1 MMETRIGVYICH
13 CGTNIAGKVNIDE
26 VKEYASHLKNV
37 VVSKDYMF
45 MCSEPGQEMI
55 VKDIKEYGL
64 NRIVVAACTETLHG
78 HTFREAAKKGG
89 LNPYLVQMVSIRE
102 FDSWVTEDKKEA
114 TDKAKDLI
122 RAGVYRVTYNY
133 PVETST
139 YPVDSNVLV
148 VGAGIAGITA
158 SLVMADAGKHVY
170 LVERQGFIGGN
181 MAKFDKTFPTLDCA
195 SCILTPKMSAV
206 KNNPNITLYTYSE
219 VEKIDGFVGNFDVTI
234 KKKPRY
240 VREDLCIG
248 CLSCIEN
255 CVYKEPKFYSEFDEG
270 VGKRKPIYVSFPQAI
285 PLVPVIDPETCIQF
299 RTGKCVQTCLKGCP
313 TKAIDFSMKEERVNV
328 KVGAVVAATGF
339 KVFDATRD
347 TKYGFGVYP
356 NVYTTIQMERMLNSA
371 GPTSGEVRLEDGS
384 IPKEV
389 AIINCVGSRNEN
401 FNAYCSRVCC
411 MVGLKHAHMLRDR
424 IGANVT
430 IFYTDI
436 RANGKGYEE
445 FYRKVMLEGVNFVR
459 GEVAS
464 VLPSENNKLTITFED
479 TLLSKVRKKDVD
491 MVILN
496 VGLEPQED
504 WENMRKVLNLTC
516 TKEGWMMEK
525 HPKLAPVTS
534 LSDGRF
540 IAGAAQFPK
549 DIPDT
554 VAQAEAAAAEALS
567 LIDRGYVESEPN
579 VISIDENKCS
589 GCKMCISVCP
599 FNAISFNEEKN
610 IAEVNIGLCKGCG
623 ACNAVCPSNAISQN
637 NYTDEELF
645 AEIKGVLKE

>member
-1 MMETRIGVYICH
+1 
-13 CGTNIAGKVNIDE
+13 
-26 VKEYASHLKNV
+26 
-37 VVSKDYMF
+37 
-45 MCSEPGQEMI
+45 
-55 VKDIKEYGL
+55 
-64 NRIVVAACTETLHG
+64 
-78 HTFREAAKKGG
+78 
-89 LNPYLVQMVSIRE
+89 
-102 FDSWVTEDKKEA
+102 
-114 TDKAKDLI
+114 
-122 RAGVYRVTYNY
+122 
-133 PVETST
+133 
-139 YPVDSNVLV
+139 
-148 VGAGIAGITA
+148 
-158 SLVMADAGKHVY
+158 
-170 LVERQGFIGGN
+170 
-181 MAKFDKTFPTLDCA
+181 
-195 SCILTPKMSAV
+195 
-206 KNNPNITLYTYSE
+206 
-219 VEKIDGFVGNFDVTI
+219 
-234 KKKPRY
+234 
-240 VREDLCIG
+240 
-248 CLSCIEN
+248 
-255 CVYKEPKFYSEFDEG
+255 
-270 VGKRKPIYVSFPQAI
+270 
-285 PLVPVIDPETCIQF
+285 
-299 RTGKCVQTCLKGCP
+299 
-313 TKAIDFSMKEERVNV
+313 
-328 KVGAVVAATGF
+328 
-339 KVFDATRD
+339 
-347 TKYGFGVYP
+347 
-356 NVYTTIQMERMLNSA
+356 
-371 GPTSGEVRLEDGS
+371 
-384 IPKEV
+384 
-389 AIINCVGSRNEN
+389 
-401 FNAYCSRVCC
+401 
-411 MVGLKHAHMLRDR
+411 MLRDR